1 MKTRFGWALASV
13 PLVLTTLTGAASAAD
28 MALKA
33 PPAPVVVPYTWTGC
47 YVGIEGG
54 GSWGRSRSVSNGTS
68 NGVDN
73 GTAGAL
79 KTAGDISGGLVG
91 GTLGCNYQWNRWVFG
106 IEGDGS
112 WSDQTGGSNLVT
124 PPFNPNFRE
133 DVSQS
138 YIATIRGRIGF
149 TVTPTVLLYGTA
161 GGAFADLKIHEFDP
175 TAAAGT
181 PNSIGATETQSFTG
195 WTAGAG
201 VEWGFAPSWS
211 AKFEYLYMD
220 LGSKGFFQ
228 NTATGCCTFQST
240 HLTDNI
246 VRAGINYRFNWGRPV
261 VAKY

>member
-1 MKTRFGWALASV
+1 MMRRFGWALAATS
-13 PLVLTTLTGAASAAD
+13 LLLTTFSGVASAAD
-28 MALKA
+28 MAVKA
-33 PPAPVVVPYTWTGC
+33 PPPPAVVPYSWTGC

-54 GSWGRSRSVSNGTS
+54 GSWGRDRAISNGTN
-68 NGVDN
+68 NGVAN
-73 GTAGAL
+73 GSAGVL

-91 GTLGCNYQWNRWVFG
+91 GTLGCNYQWNQWVFG

-112 WSDQTGGSNLVT
+112 WSGEKGSSNLV
-124 PPFNPNFRE
+124 PPFVTTFKE

-149 TVTPTVLLYGTA
+149 AVVPTVLLYGTA
-161 GGAFADLKIHEFDP
+161 GGAFADLRIHEFDP
-175 TAAAGT
+175 TAAAG
-181 PNSIGATETQSFTG
+181 SAAAIGATETHSYAG

-201 VEWGFAPSWS
+201 VEWGFYPNWS

-228 NTATGCCTFQST
+228 TTTTGCCTFQST

-246 VRAGINYRFNWGRPV
+246 VRAGINYRFNWPRPV

>member
-1 MKTRFGWALASV
+1 MKNI
-13 PLVLTTLTGAASAAD
+13 LVAAGAASLLLAATGISFAAD
-28 MALKA
+28 MAVKA
-33 PPAPVVVPYTWTGC
+33 PPPAPVVAAYNWTGC
-47 YVGIEGG
+47 YVGVEGG
-54 GSWGRSRSVSNGTS
+54 GSWGRDRAISNGTN
-68 NGVDN
+68 NGVAN

-79 KTAGDISGGLVG
+79 KTAGDLSGGLVG
-91 GTLGCNYQWNRWVFG
+91 GTIGCNYQRDRWVFG

-112 WSDQTGGSNLVT
+112 WSGKTGSSNLV
-124 PPFNPNFRE
+124 PPFVPAFRE

-138 YIATIRGRIGF
+138 YIATIRGRVGF

-161 GGAFADLKIHEFDP
+161 GGAFADLRIHEFDP
-175 TAAAGT
+175 TAAVGSAS
-181 PNSIGATETQSFTG
+181 NIGATETQSFAG

-228 NTATGCCTFQST
+228 ATATGCCTFQST

-246 VRAGINYRFNWGRPV
+246 VRAGINYHFNWGRPV